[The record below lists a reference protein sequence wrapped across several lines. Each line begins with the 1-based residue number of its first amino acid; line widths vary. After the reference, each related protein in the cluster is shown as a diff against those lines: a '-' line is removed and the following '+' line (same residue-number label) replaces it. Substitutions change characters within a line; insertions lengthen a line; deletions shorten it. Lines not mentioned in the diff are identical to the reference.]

1 MALSVRRPAR
11 LPVSLVLL
19 ASFASILLT
28 TVYINGRLVGNS
40 SIGLSDS
47 FAAFRSRTYRLRVQT
62 GDIIDDSF
70 GTALLHPDSQFYK
83 RGQNFDPSVRRDRG
97 IMVCMHDGVLDMGLS
112 LLQELRCLGNQE
124 LIQVYHCGEDEL
136 SERSANLIFSLDNR
150 VELVDVCSYLSSQ
163 GVISSNMANEFQS
176 WWIKPL
182 AMYHT
187 DIRHVMLL
195 DVDDVIMRDPA
206 VLRHLDV
213 YMETGTTFFYDRV
226 VQKKKFLNGNDHG
239 RSYLRRLFREF
250 DYARF
255 NVSKGFA
262 PSKHVLNS
270 FAYKGKSCH
279 EMDSSMVLIDKER
292 AGKTVMDIMLW
303 FITEERLR
311 FKYSWGD
318 KETFWLA
325 FEMAHVPYSFSPWG
339 VSVVDSMPNEDMKRH
354 PDALCGSI
362 LQFLPVESNETEV
375 LYVNGKAL
383 IDPYPQGVAYI
394 RKAKQN
400 NLFNALPT
408 HMTPRQRR
416 REVNM
421 TARPNEKFNIECL
434 VGMGSTPLPATFS
447 HNLFR
452 RRLHFLGVAMDVI
465 GSLQYCETY
474 DQEGVHQV

>member
-1 MALSVRRPAR
+1 MEQPVRRHPR
-11 LPVSLVLL
+11 LPVSLLLL
-19 ASFASILLT
+19 ASMASILLI
-28 TVYINGRLVGNS
+28 TVYINSRLIGNS

-47 FAAFRSRTYRLRVQT
+47 FDAFRSRTNNLRLQT
-62 GDIIDDSF
+62 GANVDDSAF
-70 GTALLHPDSQFYK
+70 KSTPVHPESQFYK
-83 RGQNFDPSVRRDRG
+83 RGQNFDASVSRDRG
-97 IMVCMHDGVLDMGLS
+97 IMICMHDGVLDMGLS
-112 LLQELRCLGNQE
+112 LIRELRCLGNQE
-124 LIQVYHCGEDEL
+124 LIQIYHCGEDEL
-136 SERSANLIFSLDNR
+136 SKRSVSLLFSLDDR
-150 VELVDVCSYLSSQ
+150 VELVDVCSDLSSRN
-163 GVISSNMANEFQS
+163 VISSNLTAQFQS

-187 DIRHVMLL
+187 NIRHVMLL
-195 DVDDVIMRDPA
+195 DVDDVIMKDPA
-206 VLRHLDV
+206 VLRHLDGYV
-213 YMETGTTFFYDRV
+213 ETGTTFFYDRV

-239 RSYLRRLFREF
+239 RYYLRRLLREF

-255 NVSKGFA
+255 TVSRGFA
-262 PSKHVLNS
+262 PSKHLLS
-270 FAYKGKSCH
+270 TFAYKGKSCH

-292 AGKTVMDIMLW
+292 AGKTVMNIILW
-303 FITEERLR
+303 LVTEERFR

-325 FEMAHVPYSFSPWG
+325 FELAHVPYTFSSWG

-362 LQFLPVESNETEV
+362 LQFLPVENNETEI

-400 NLFNALPT
+400 NLFNMLPT

-416 REVNM
+416 REVN
-421 TARPNEKFNIECL
+421 TTTEKFNIECL
-434 VGMGSTPLPATFS
+434 VGMGSTPLPTTFS
-447 HNLFR
+447 HNLLR

-465 GSLQYCETY
+465 GSLQHCETY
-474 DQEGVHQV
+474 NQEGAHQY